1 MKIDSASVSKP
12 ERKTESI
19 NELENLLG
27 GPEHDEM
34 TFKIEAENGF
44 VKISSQRENH
54 QKGVYDSFLVPCEN
68 YTQSKKTLKDSN
80 L

>member
-12 ERKTESI
+12 ERNTESC

-27 GPEHDEM
+27 PEHEDM
-34 TFKIEAENGF
+34 PFKIEAQKGY
-44 VKISSQRENH
+44 VTISSQRENH
-54 QKGVYDSFLVPCEN
+54 MKGVYDSFVVPCEN
-68 YTQSKKTLKDSN
+68 YALPKKTLKDSN